1 MDLVL
6 VAPRDAYACLPI
18 CKDLFPRK
26 YHISCG
32 KESPMALEVP
42 QMAFLDLTAKG
53 KDNP

>member
-6 VAPRDAYACLPI
+6 VAPRDAGACFPI

-26 YHISCG
+26 YYISCG
-32 KESPMALEVP
+32 KESRIAT
-42 QMAFLDLTAKG
+42 QMASANLTAKG